1 MVPLSAHAGAALASS
16 RYAGTSG
23 RRLLADQY
31 QAFDRGFPLW
41 QFALG
46 FGQFDDVLR
55 SVAECDQRFPARQ
68 YDRIEK
74 PLIP

>member
-46 FGQFDDVLR
+46 NLMMYCAASR
-55 SVAECDQRFPARQ
+55 SVTSGFQPGNMIGSKNR
-68 YDRIEK
+68 
-74 PLIP
+74 